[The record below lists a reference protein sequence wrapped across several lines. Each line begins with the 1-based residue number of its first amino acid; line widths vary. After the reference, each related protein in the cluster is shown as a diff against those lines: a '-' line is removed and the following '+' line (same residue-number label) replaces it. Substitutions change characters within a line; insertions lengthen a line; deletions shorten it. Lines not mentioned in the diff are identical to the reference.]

1 VIVSSRIDSRLIH
14 GQVIEAWLP
23 HLRVRRVVVAD
34 ERTAGDAMAKAAMGL
49 AVPESVELLY
59 RSPTELQ
66 VESLSTD
73 SVPTLLLFRDVEG
86 AVAARRHGLP
96 NGRLV
101 LGNVHAGPGRTQ
113 LSRSVFLTDPERQQL
128 LDLAASGM
136 EVVVQAIPSD
146 VATGFPRAA

>member
-1 VIVSSRIDSRLIH
+1 
-14 GQVIEAWLP
+14 
-23 HLRVRRVVVAD
+23 
-34 ERTAGDAMAKAAMGL
+34 MGL